1 MYGEYKSKYYKPHPR
16 KPKTFVIEGVEYPI
30 KEYCET
36 HGLNYAIVNER
47 INSGYPPEVAVSP
60 DKLKRIA
67 KKICA
72 NCGKS
77 FVTDKAAQKWC
88 CENCKSECRA
98 KQKKHKPIVYNGI
111 AYTQT
116 EFCKIHGVSV
126 GTFQSRIKRGLT
138 LDEAIQKEF
147 TKTCPICGKEFAAK
161 NTGIKYCSTTC
172 HKRAATGKGPYKKP
186 HTCNCIVCGKEFETI
201 RDDAKT
207 CSRKCNAA
215 WSRIDRNKRYTHL
228 KKIGKFDASITLPNV
243 YDAFDGVCQMCGQK
257 LYFDGDSNGD
267 KYPSI
272 DHIKPI
278 SKGGSHTWD
287 NVQLLCRGCNVI
299 KSNN

>member
-88 CENCKSECRA
+88 CENCKSEHSA
-98 KQKKHKPIVYNGI
+98 KQKKHKPIIYNGVK
-111 AYTQT
+111 YTLT
-116 EFCKIHGVSV
+116 EFCKIHDISV

-138 LDEAIQKEF
+138 VNEAIQKEF

-172 HKRAATGKGPYKKP
+172 RKRAATGKGPYKNHILVNVSYAEKSLRQS
-186 HTCNCIVCGKEFETI
+186 GMMQ
-201 RDDAKT
+201 
-207 CSRKCNAA
+207 
-215 WSRIDRNKRYTHL
+215 KRV
-228 KKIGKFDASITLPNV
+228 PENV
-243 YDAFDGVCQMCGQK
+243 MRHGVG
-257 LYFDGDSNGD
+257 
-267 KYPSI
+267 
-272 DHIKPI
+272 
-278 SKGGSHTWD
+278 
-287 NVQLLCRGCNVI
+287 
-299 KSNN
+299 